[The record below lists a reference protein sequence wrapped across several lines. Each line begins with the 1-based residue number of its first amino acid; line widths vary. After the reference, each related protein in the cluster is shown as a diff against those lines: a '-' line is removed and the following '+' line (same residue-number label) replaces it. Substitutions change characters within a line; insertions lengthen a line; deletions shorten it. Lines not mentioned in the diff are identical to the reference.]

1 MHGNYSKSDARKL
14 HHIDLLEFVS
24 KGRHKLTL
32 YLITPIKNDVVK
44 RVDNSSQHDI
54 VNNSIVHVQY
64 AIKSKLV
71 KNTITTT
78 KSLTTEQAKG

>member
-1 MHGNYSKSDARKL
+1 MHENYSKSDAKKL

-24 KGRHKLTL
+24 KESHKLTL
-32 YLITPIKNDVVK
+32 YLITPIKNDVAK

-54 VNNSIVHVQY
+54 VNSSIAHVQY

-78 KSLTTEQAKG
+78 KRLTTEQTKG